1 MKLPISFIAA
11 VFSIDTNGFPLDTNE
26 KIPFDYVMK
35 YIRTCLSTPLLDEY
49 IP

>member
-26 KIPFDYVMK
+26 KIPFNYVMK
-35 YIRTCLSTPLLDEY
+35 YIRTCLSAPLVGDYTP
-49 IP
+49 